1 MERQATLR
9 EASLTFLS
17 QHATLLVMVD
27 NVSILFFL
35 RHLVSL
41 GPSSACFLTISS
53 HETEASWPQ
62 ALVRPRR
69 PLTPQRLGH
78 SSSSIKVCGMNEGP
92 VV

>member
-35 RHLVSL
+35 WHLVSL

-53 HETEASWPQ
+53 HKTEAS
-62 ALVRPRR
+62 
-69 PLTPQRLGH
+69 
-78 SSSSIKVCGMNEGP
+78 
-92 VV
+92 